1 MHKTMTILQQFC
13 GTTVWTIMIMVVK
26 HDSNGHRTDWLHLRR
41 CNPQQTLFKSNRL
54 PSLPASKQEGGSQ
67 EKHHCMCVHLVRA
80 RLMLVRK
87 GYHRQRSLHQC
98 KPCFRCTAAGD
109 VTGDFSTGNGSS
121 AACFVSVTWHKS
133 CSSPRP
139 ICAPRAPVRCA
150 ASAEDNCTT
159 TVLLLC
165 INQLL
170 CGNDLAYV
178 LQRSHYMALFIGVSL
193 GCCSYPGQWFTAS
206 LHDHGR
212 HLHFCSHIHRGRGV
226 GQTCLTFPSC
236 NISLQ

>member
-1 MHKTMTILQQFC
+1 
-13 GTTVWTIMIMVVK
+13 MIMLIP
-26 HDSNGHRTDWLHLRR
+26 HGSNGHRTDWLHLRR
-41 CNPQQTLFKSNRL
+41 CNPQQTLFKSHRL
-54 PSLPASKQEGGSQ
+54 PSLPGSKQEGGSQ

-87 GYHRQRSLHQC
+87 GCHRQRSLHQC

-139 ICAPRAPVRCA
+139 SCAPRASVSCA

-159 TVLLLC
+159 TVLRLC
-165 INQLL
+165 INKLS
-170 CGNDLAYV
+170 CGNDLAFF
-178 LQRSHYMALFIGVSL
+178 ATI
-193 GCCSYPGQWFTAS
+193 S
-206 LHDHGR
+206 LHGSFYWCVIGLWFIPRSMVH
-212 HLHFCSHIHRGRGV
+212 CK
-226 GQTCLTFPSC
+226 LTYPWKGSAFVFSDSQRTRRWANMFVFVPYC
-236 NISLQ
+236 ISVLI